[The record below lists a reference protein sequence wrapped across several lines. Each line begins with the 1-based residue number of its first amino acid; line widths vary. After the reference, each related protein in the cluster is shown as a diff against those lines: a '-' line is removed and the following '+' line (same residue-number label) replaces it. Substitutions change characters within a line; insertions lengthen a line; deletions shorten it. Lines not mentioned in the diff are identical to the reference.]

1 MGDRSRGRRR
11 VVDCADPM
19 IRSLLVRGLVAGLF
33 AGVLAGAFAFAFGE
47 PSIDRAIAIEERQA
61 AGDRAALQEPPP
73 PVGRDAQR
81 AGLVFATSLYGV
93 ALGGLFALVFAAVR
107 GRAGALSD
115 SATALRL
122 AAAGF
127 VAVSLVPFLKYPANP
142 PAVGDPETIGA
153 RTLLYVVMVAISLL
167 GMLAAWRVSRRPGAP
182 PGAALAAAALYLA
195 TVGVAYAVLP
205 GFDEVPEDFP
215 ASLLWDFRVAALG
228 TQVVLW
234 SALGVAFGLPVGV
247 GRRPDRRPRAG
258 VG

>member
-1 MGDRSRGRRR
+1 M
-11 VVDCADPM
+11 
-19 IRSLLVRGLVAGLF
+19 RGLVAGLF
-33 AGVLAGAFAFAFGE
+33 AGVLAGAFAFAFSE

-61 AGDRAALQEPPP
+61 AGDPAALQEPPP

-81 AGLVFATSLYGV
+81 AGLVFATSLYGL

-167 GMLAAWRVSRRPGAP
+167 AMLAAWRVSRRPGAP
-182 PGAALAAAALYLA
+182 PGASLAAAAALYLA
-195 TVGVAYAVLP
+195 TVGVAYAFLP
-205 GFDEVPEDFP
+205 GFDEVPEGFP

-228 TQVVLW
+228 TQLVLW
-234 SALGVAFGLPVGV
+234 SALGVAFGLPIVV
-247 GRRPDRRPRAG
+247 GRRLDRRPRAG